1 MTVRIPPGDGEEAQV
16 FTVNFREKAPAAAK
30 PDMFYK
36 DPNLSKTGGL
46 AVGVPGEVLGLY
58 TAHEKWGKLPWKEL
72 IEPCVEL
79 AAKFKLDALEATIIQ
94 VEESAHRRRPS
105 V

>member
-1 MTVRIPPGDGEEAQV
+1 MTVRIPSKNGSEPEV

-36 DPNLSKTGGL
+36 DPNLSVTGGL

-58 TAHEKWGKLPWKEL
+58 TAHEKWGKLPWKDL
-72 IEPCVEL
+72 IKPCIEL
-79 AAKFKLDALEATIIQ
+79 AKKWQLDALEDTFIQ
-94 VEESAHRRRPS
+94 VGEW
-105 V
+105 